1 MLTWISMFDDEG
13 VENGVIVES
22 GDSLLGDC
30 KRDACAEAVVRCLTM
45 DECKNVSFSIVSNE
59 ESALTTDQWKSEFMR
74 LQRQ

>member
-1 MLTWISMFDDEG
+1 MFDDEG